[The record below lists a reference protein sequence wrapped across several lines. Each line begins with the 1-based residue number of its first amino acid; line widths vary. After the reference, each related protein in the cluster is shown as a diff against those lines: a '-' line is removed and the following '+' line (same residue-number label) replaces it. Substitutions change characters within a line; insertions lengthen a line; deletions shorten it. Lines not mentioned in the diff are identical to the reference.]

1 MSLAY
6 KQRGDC
12 CFRPPI
18 PRPGHSNGQQES
30 GLFQQDCR
38 NLRKSTDKL
47 GGNKWLCLIKILKS
61 MICLA
66 HNEFDSKKMGH
77 IFNGLCHV
85 LFLFS
90 QILMTRFF
98 IFRVAFVW
106 VVFYL
111 LFPDGCWCPSGRRFI
126 SSSAPNGALLLLKN
140 KSEIASFLR
149 VRTKP
154 AGGDLV
160 NVAQSLKSSQLLLWK
175 IKQGSDWGAPIRMD
189 YPFCYGLG
197 FD

>member
-85 LFLFS
+85 LFLFFADF
-90 QILMTRFF
+90 IDKFF
-98 IFRVAFVW
+98 FFFVMHLCF
-106 VVFYL
+106 VYL
-111 LFPDGCWCPSGRRFI
+111 LFPDGC
-126 SSSAPNGALLLLKN
+126 
-140 KSEIASFLR
+140 
-149 VRTKP
+149 
-154 AGGDLV
+154 
-160 NVAQSLKSSQLLLWK
+160 
-175 IKQGSDWGAPIRMD
+175 
-189 YPFCYGLG
+189 
-197 FD
+197 

>member
-30 GLFQQDCR
+30 GLFQQDCS

-47 GGNKWLCLIKILKS
+47 GGNKWLCQIKILKS

-90 QILMTRFF
+90 QI
-98 IFRVAFVW
+98 
-106 VVFYL
+106 
-111 LFPDGCWCPSGRRFI
+111 
-126 SSSAPNGALLLLKN
+126 
-140 KSEIASFLR
+140 
-149 VRTKP
+149 
-154 AGGDLV
+154 
-160 NVAQSLKSSQLLLWK
+160 
-175 IKQGSDWGAPIRMD
+175 
-189 YPFCYGLG
+189 
-197 FD
+197 